1 MAYKTLIIVNP
12 FSNFYQFLHFL
23 KELSF
28 PHEVVYSKGPK
39 HPYFLAKE
47 NAKDYDMLVA
57 VGGDGTVN
65 EVGSG
70 ILDSQEDKILGIIPA
85 GRENNIARS
94 LGIPFNYE
102 EACRR
107 LLGEKVTRI
116 DVGKA
121 NDKYFFGNAG
131 VGFTAEIVKYY
142 NRIRF
147 LKRIVPNTVD
157 FSIWAAFVSYRMGK
171 MKVSIDGRKTVEG
184 KFFDITI
191 SNGKYIGNGDVIAPY
206 ASMQDGLLD
215 IILFGD
221 LSKLEVV
228 RNRNMLRK
236 GTHFQHPKVKMERGK
251 KITVSS
257 KCNYHVDG
265 DLAGRGEVVFEIKE
279 NFLSVKV

>member
-12 FSNFYQFLHFL
+12 SSNFYQLLHFL

-28 PHEVVYSKGPK
+28 SYEVVYSKGPK

-47 NAKDYDMLVA
+47 NAKEYDTFIA

-70 ILDSQEDKILGIIPA
+70 ILDSGEDKILGIIPA

-107 LLGEKVTRI
+107 LLGENVIRI
-116 DVGKA
+116 DVGKV

-142 NRIRF
+142 NHIRF
-147 LKRIVPNTVD
+147 LKRVVPNPVD
-157 FSIWAAFVSYRMGK
+157 FSIWIAFISYRVDK
-171 MKVSIDGRKTVEG
+171 MKVDIDGRTIED

-191 SNGKYIGNGDVIAPY
+191 SNGKYIGNGDIIAPY
-206 ASMQDGLLD
+206 ADMQDGLLD

-221 LSKLEVV
+221 LSKLEVAK
-228 RNRNMLRK
+228 NRDMLKK
-236 GTHFQHPKVKMERGK
+236 GAHLQHPKVKMERGK
-251 KITVSS
+251 KIKINSE
-257 KCNYHVDG
+257 CNYHVDG

-279 NFLSVKV
+279 KILSVKV